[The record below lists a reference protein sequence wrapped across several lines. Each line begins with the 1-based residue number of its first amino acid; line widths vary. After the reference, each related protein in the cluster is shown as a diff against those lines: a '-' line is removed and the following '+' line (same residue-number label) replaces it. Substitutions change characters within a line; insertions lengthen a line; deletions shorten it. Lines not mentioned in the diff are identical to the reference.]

1 MKGAH
6 AMEPLVR
13 RILITGF
20 LLMVLGG
27 LWGSGEESEVP
38 KPIVVPPGRE
48 EAATVVKEV
57 TETVTVDKS
66 LYEKLLTDNKRL
78 QEENRRL
85 MTKRVQ
91 LIAECEQLAT
101 ELAILRQRIIRA
113 LRCQTIQEAIEEL
126 QSYSGNNEEK

>member
-1 MKGAH
+1 M
-6 AMEPLVR
+6 PVR
-13 RILITGF
+13 V
-20 LLMVLGG
+20 LLLVLGG

-38 KPIVVPPGRE
+38 KPIFVPSGRE

-85 MTKRVQ
+85 MTKRAQ
-91 LIAECEQLAT
+91 LIAECEQLAA
-101 ELAILRQRIIRA
+101 ELAVWKARLMRV
-113 LRCQTIQEAIEEL
+113 LRCATIQEAIEEL
-126 QSYSGNNEEK
+126 RAVLNVGQEQ

>member
-1 MKGAH
+1 
-6 AMEPLVR
+6 MEPLVR

-20 LLMVLGG
+20 LLLVLGG

-126 QSYSGNNEEK
+126 QIYSGNNEEK

>member
-1 MKGAH
+1 
-6 AMEPLVR
+6 MEPLVR

-27 LWGSGEESEVP
+27 LWGSGEESKVP
-38 KPIVVPPGRE
+38 EPIVVPRRE

-57 TETVTVDKS
+57 TETVTVDKP

-126 QSYSGNNEEK
+126 QSYSGNVESPNR

>member
-1 MKGAH
+1 
-6 AMEPLVR
+6 MEPLVR

-20 LLMVLGG
+20 LLMILGG
-27 LWGSGEESEVP
+27 LWGSGEESKVP
-38 KPIVVPPGRE
+38 EPIVVPPGRE

-57 TETVTVDKS
+57 TETVTVDKP

-91 LIAECEQLAT
+91 LIAECEQLAA

>member
-1 MKGAH
+1 
-6 AMEPLVR
+6 MEPLVR

-126 QSYSGNNEEK
+126 QIYSGNNEEK

>member
-1 MKGAH
+1 
-6 AMEPLVR
+6 MEPLVR

-27 LWGSGEESEVP
+27 LWGSGEESKVP
-38 KPIVVPPGRE
+38 EPIVVPPGRE

-91 LIAECEQLAT
+91 LIAECEQLAA
-101 ELAILRQRIIRA
+101 ELAVWKARLMRV
-113 LRCQTIQEAIEEL
+113 LRCATIQEAIEEL